1 MKNLIKKLKTI
12 ITRTKVFD
20 IIYFG
25 IFRRY
30 LKMPK
35 NWYKESDEKFKFIH
49 ILEAI
54 NYVKVSEIPKV
65 YFEFGCHSGRTFSAA
80 LSSSKYLGLDL
91 KAFAFDSFEGLPNTN
106 KYQDGIF
113 KKGTFYTGMNDFK
126 NIVFKKTGIK
136 LNNNQLIKGYY
147 ENSLNKSLKNKLPDK
162 VGFVHID
169 VDLYSST
176 KTVLEFIKDFLVE
189 GTVILFDDWYCFPPG
204 KNLGEKRA
212 VKEFL
217 IKYPNIELEE
227 WKNYST
233 FGKSFFVTKI

>member
-65 YFEFGCHSGRTFSAA
+65 YFEFG
-80 LSSSKYLGLDL
+80 
-91 KAFAFDSFEGLPNTN
+91 
-106 KYQDGIF
+106 
-113 KKGTFYTGMNDFK
+113 
-126 NIVFKKTGIK
+126 
-136 LNNNQLIKGYY
+136 
-147 ENSLNKSLKNKLPDK
+147 
-162 VGFVHID
+162 
-169 VDLYSST
+169 
-176 KTVLEFIKDFLVE
+176 
-189 GTVILFDDWYCFPPG
+189 
-204 KNLGEKRA
+204 
-212 VKEFL
+212 
-217 IKYPNIELEE
+217 
-227 WKNYST
+227 
-233 FGKSFFVTKI
+233 